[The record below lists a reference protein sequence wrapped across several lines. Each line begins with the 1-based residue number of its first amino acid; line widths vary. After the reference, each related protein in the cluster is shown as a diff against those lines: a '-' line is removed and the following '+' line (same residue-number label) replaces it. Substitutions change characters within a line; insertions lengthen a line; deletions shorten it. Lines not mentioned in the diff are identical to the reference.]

1 MLSIPGLLVVE
12 ATHPIWMF
20 AFRVFTNQ
28 RGEFLLKTLPTVLIA
43 TLCSD
48 ALSCFARATLSGFLR
63 FLSRIG
69 TTLDLPF

>member
-48 ALSCFARATLSGFLR
+48 AFMFR
-63 FLSRIG
+63 SRNTFGLLAISFPDRHE
-69 TTLDLPF
+69 LDLQF